1 MLGIVWILIVLGGM
15 WAVAAIENLME
26 KEEEKKRNE
35 EIHRKLVSD
44 IVRSLNDLDSS
55 DTGEE

>member
-1 MLGIVWILIVLGGM
+1 MLGIAWILIVLGGM
-15 WAVAAIENLME
+15 WVVSALENLME

-44 IVRSLNDLDSS
+44 IVRSLNDLDSE